1 MKRALSILLLFTLIF
16 SSTCNF
22 SMAATNFPAEI
33 MIVQSDNTVKLI
45 DPDNPNNYVIG
56 RDLENGNVEFSQ
68 YQNRKLISKSETI
81 NEKKL
86 IKTTTYQNKT
96 MNLNKSNLPTYDTP
110 FIEYKEIPNVK
121 VTKSNTPILLSST
134 RNYLGTILYRYTDGW
149 DSGTCGAKVEYII
162 NTGSKKYDLNG
173 SYRDL
178 AGLAALIAGTLSL
191 PAAPALAIGKN
202 VLTYLGFG
210 LSVTSF
216 IIPHYDVDSD
226 YEQIE
231 YFLTDKNFSG
241 HTNSFYG
248 TKYKITQAGRGSGD
262 IYYEGN
268 YFAYSPWKNTTF
280 GMTVYTHMFAY
291 SNYSIS
297 SWN

>member
-1 MKRALSILLLFTLIF
+1 M
-16 SSTCNF
+16 
-22 SMAATNFPAEI
+22 
-33 MIVQSDNTVKLI
+33 
-45 DPDNPNNYVIG
+45 
-56 RDLENGNVEFSQ
+56 
-68 YQNRKLISKSETI
+68 
-81 NEKKL
+81 
-86 IKTTTYQNKT
+86 
-96 MNLNKSNLPTYDTP
+96 
-110 FIEYKEIPNVK
+110 
-121 VTKSNTPILLSST
+121 
-134 RNYLGTILYRYTDGW
+134 
-149 DSGTCGAKVEYII
+149 
-162 NTGSKKYDLNG
+162 
-173 SYRDL
+173 
-178 AGLAALIAGTLSL
+178 AALIAGTLSL

-216 IIPHYDVDSD
+216 IMMHYDVDSD

-262 IYYEGN
+262 IYYDGN

-297 SWN
+297 SWNSLLKMRKEKRMTSKQYLKALVLGTSLLFIAGILFFPISEKQLSQNYISLIENRVEKSITVHQIEPTKGSIFFLVDTDENTTLIMHAEKFLFLNRYRLLNPITTSITQIETSNLLSDINISLINKSMTIKEEKAIIKHAWPLLMVYLVFPVIVFMQNYNKKKHYYKN